1 MTYQAPI
8 FGLAGGFAQGAFQGT
23 SIQKTYS
30 MGVNYNRIF
39 SPDVDQRVPRGRGAL
54 SQRCASDRLRHHRL
68 QGHRHPGRQHRFTG
82 PAAWRASIIN
92 GGFSTPLVGYVNSL
106 PWSRAEA
113 NISVVNSWTKTVGN
127 HTIKWGV
134 DYRRLRDDLLQT
146 QTINPRGLFNFNTA
160 QTSLNPG
167 PGGVAPKTGRVNNM
181 ASFLLDQ
188 PSDGGRDIAAYFPAF
203 ARQPALRCSC
213 RTSGRYR
220 PS

>member
-1 MTYQAPI
+1 
-8 FGLAGGFAQGAFQGT
+8 
-23 SIQKTYS
+23 

-39 SPDVDQRVPRGRGAL
+39 SPTLISEFRVGVAHYHNDAL
-54 SQRCASDRLRHHRL
+54 PDRLRHRL
-68 QGHRHPGRQHRFTG
+68 PPRTSASRASTSIPG
-82 PAAWRASIIN
+82 PAAWPASISTAA
-92 GGFSTPLVGYVNSL
+92 FSTPLVGYVDSL

-167 PGGVAPKTGRVNNM
+167 PGGTAPKTGSVNNM

-188 PSDGGRDIAAYFPAF
+188 PSDGGRDIAAYFPALRGHQFF
-203 ARQPALRCSC
+203 AFVQDKWQVSSAS
-213 RTSGRYR
+213 
-220 PS
+220 